1 MANMQNFFNNDI
13 LAKFFSSAP
22 IGCSVTQRIK
32 QVKQPR
38 GGYLKPSSL
47 TVTTLDDSLLN
58 PCETVSPQLVG
69 LVVDY
74 LTRYMTGS
82 PAENVFSVS
91 LMGADRINE
100 SEKALNLLHNIN
112 GLDDISILN
121 AVQLSN
127 YDICYRAGASMYT
140 SLSPSSLP
148 DSDTAENIRIMV
160 TRSINFLEKYGPKV
174 LDGFTFEGGYT
185 DTISTG
191 DGDFLTSDTLWDFK
205 VSKNRPT
212 SQHTLQIL
220 IYWRMGLHSIHSEF
234 KNVSHLGIF
243 NPRLNTV
250 YRIATDS
257 IPSEIIHTV
266 ETAVIGY

>member
-1 MANMQNFFNNDI
+1 MTDMQNFFNDD
-13 LAKFFSSAP
+13 LFAKFLASAP

-38 GGYLKPSSL
+38 GGYIKPSSL
-47 TVTTLDDSLLN
+47 TVTTLDNSLLN
-58 PCETVSPQLVG
+58 PNETVSPQLVG

-74 LTRYMTGS
+74 LTRFMTGS
-82 PAENVFSVS
+82 PVEEVFRVS
-91 LMGADRINE
+91 LMGAERIDE
-100 SEKALNLLHNIN
+100 SEKALNLLHGIT
-112 GLDDISILN
+112 GLDNISISN

-127 YDICYRAGASMYT
+127 YDNCYRTGVSMYAP
-140 SLSPSSLP
+140 LSPSSLP
-148 DSDTAENIRIMV
+148 DSNTAENIRIMV

-185 DTISTG
+185 DTIATG
-191 DGDFLTSDTLWDFK
+191 DGDFLTPDTLWDFK
-205 VSKNRPT
+205 VSKNKPT

-220 IYWRMGLHSIHSEF
+220 VYWQMGLRSIHPEF
-234 KNVSHLGIF
+234 KNISYLGIF

-257 IPSEIIHTV
+257 IPSEVIHTV
-266 ETAVIGY
+266 ETEVIGY